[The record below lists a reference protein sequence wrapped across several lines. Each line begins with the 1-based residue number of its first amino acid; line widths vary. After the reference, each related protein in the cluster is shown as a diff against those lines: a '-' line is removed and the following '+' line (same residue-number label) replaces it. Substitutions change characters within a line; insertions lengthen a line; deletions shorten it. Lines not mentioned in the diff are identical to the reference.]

1 MAIQATV
8 SRRTFAVALAL
19 CSALQASSAL
29 AWSPT
34 SQYNGTQACDNEL
47 NAVGYAIAGA
57 QFTGQKPATDMA
69 NLLSKLDSARA
80 KVGLQKYADAL
91 GKLDDLHLSVENMV
105 GAPKPK
111 LAEASAG
118 AIYTALGDAAIC
130 IGALR

>member
-1 MAIQATV
+1 MAIRITA
-8 SRRTFAVALAL
+8 SRRTFAIAIAL
-19 CSALQASSAL
+19 CGALQATSAF
-29 AWSPT
+29 AWSDA
-34 SQYNGTQACDNEL
+34 SQYNGTQPCDNEL
-47 NAVGYAIAGA
+47 NTVGYAIWTA
-57 QFTGQKPATDMA
+57 QFTGQKPAIDQA

-118 AIYTALGDAAIC
+118 AIYTALGSAALC